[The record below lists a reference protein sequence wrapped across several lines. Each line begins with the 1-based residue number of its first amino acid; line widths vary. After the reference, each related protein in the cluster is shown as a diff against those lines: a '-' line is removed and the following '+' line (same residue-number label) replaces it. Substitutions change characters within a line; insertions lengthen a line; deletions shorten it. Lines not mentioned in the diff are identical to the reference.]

1 VVHAEL
7 SFCRNIGSI
16 DNRSPLV
23 RKSTILQ
30 VEITNFRESDLNL
43 IECKL
48 VDRAGFEPATFR
60 TLDLEFAKRTIFGPV
75 GIPD

>member
-1 VVHAEL
+1 MM
-7 SFCRNIGSI
+7 
-16 DNRSPLV
+16 
-23 RKSTILQ
+23 
-30 VEITNFRESDLNL
+30 NFRRSDLNPTERDL
-43 IECKL
+43 VM

>member
-1 VVHAEL
+1 VPLCITRGVVFSLALSRERTQPWGFLLQREDIGQPTIAEP
-7 SFCRNIGSI
+7 SEFA
-16 DNRSPLV
+16 V
-23 RKSTILQ
+23 
-30 VEITNFRESDLNL
+30 V
-43 IECKL
+43 

>member
-1 VVHAEL
+1 M
-7 SFCRNIGSI
+7 
-16 DNRSPLV
+16 
-23 RKSTILQ
+23 
-30 VEITNFRESDLNL
+30 
-43 IECKL
+43 

>member
-1 VVHAEL
+1 MCHNQPILRIVK
-7 SFCRNIGSI
+7 S
-16 DNRSPLV
+16 RSSQTLAM
-23 RKSTILQ
+23 
-30 VEITNFRESDLNL
+30 
-43 IECKL
+43 

>member
-1 VVHAEL
+1 MQWKQRAGPG
-7 SFCRNIGSI
+7 FM
-16 DNRSPLV
+16 
-23 RKSTILQ
+23 
-30 VEITNFRESDLNL
+30 
-43 IECKL
+43 